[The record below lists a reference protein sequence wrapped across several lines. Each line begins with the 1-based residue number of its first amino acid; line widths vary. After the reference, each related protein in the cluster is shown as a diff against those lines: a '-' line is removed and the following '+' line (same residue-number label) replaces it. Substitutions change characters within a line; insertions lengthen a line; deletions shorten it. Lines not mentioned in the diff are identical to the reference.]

1 MRLRQ
6 IRYTASRGNVTGLP
20 ASQVAACIALQSSD
34 SSQLMHIR
42 RADVGLA
49 VWWRGPPVAITPAE
63 VDEVV
68 SMRFTADAD
77 TVAAHILAMLRQ
89 QVARP

>member
-1 MRLRQ
+1 
-6 IRYTASRGNVTGLP
+6 
-20 ASQVAACIALQSSD
+20 
-34 SSQLMHIR
+34 MHIR